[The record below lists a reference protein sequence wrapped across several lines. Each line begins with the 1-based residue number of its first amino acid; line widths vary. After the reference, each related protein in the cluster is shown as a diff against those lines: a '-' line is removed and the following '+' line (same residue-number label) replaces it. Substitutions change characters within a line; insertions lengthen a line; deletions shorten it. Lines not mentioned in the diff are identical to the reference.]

1 MKTAFLLLFASLG
14 AATCVAQTPEISPL
28 PPVGKAIYFD
38 AEKVADSFKNGEPL
52 FLTSECKVIT
62 GRREKPGEV
71 EIHTYDTDFFYIV
84 DGTATFV
91 VGGKAIDTRQV
102 APDEIRGKSIEG
114 GEAFHLKKG
123 DVILVP
129 NGTPHQYTETSSPFL
144 YFIVKA
150 TSKQGR

>member
-1 MKTAFLLLFASLG
+1 MKTSLLLLFASLG
-14 AATCVAQTPEISPL
+14 AGTCVAQTPEISPL

-38 AEKVADSFKNGEPL
+38 AEKVAESFKKGEPL
-52 FLTSECKVIT
+52 FLTSEYKVIT

-102 APDEIRGKSIEG
+102 GPGEIRGKSIEG

-144 YFIVKA
+144 YCIVKA

>member
-1 MKTAFLLLFASLG
+1 M
-14 AATCVAQTPEISPL
+14 AQTPQVSPL

-38 AEKVADSFKNGEPL
+38 ADRMTESFKKGEPL
-52 FLTSECKVIT
+52 FLTSEYKVMT

-84 DGTATFV
+84 DGMATFV
-91 VGGKAIDTRQV
+91 VGGKAVDTRQV
-102 APDEIRGKSIEG
+102 APGEIRGKSIEG

-144 YFIVKA
+144 YFVVKA
-150 TSKQGR
+150 TSNHSR

>member
-1 MKTAFLLLFASLG
+1 MKTLILLLSACFEVANC
-14 AATCVAQTPEISPL
+14 AAQTAQVSPL
-28 PPVGKAIYFD
+28 PPAGRAIYFD
-38 AEKVADSFKNGEPL
+38 ADKMAESFKKGEPL
-52 FLTSECKVIT
+52 FLTSEYKVIT

-84 DGTATFV
+84 EGTATFV

-102 APDEIRGKSIEG
+102 APGEIRGKSIEG

-129 NGTPHQYTETSSPFL
+129 NGTPHQYLESSSPFL
-144 YFIVKA
+144 YFIVKS
-150 TSKQGR
+150 TSKQAQ